1 MSNKETRKR
10 EFYVYQVVRE
20 EDKKKQT
27 EEEDKYIISPRHG
40 KQPVKKIPDSV
51 GYHKDPS
58 GYDFVRPTH
67 GLAKEVYDEL
77 RRELNG
83 DYLEE
88 TTETTKDE
96 VVENVI
102 LYDDNQTDYTTIDTF
117 ENRKPKAVTDLRGN
131 YVIEDEYIA
140 KIEDVEIKE
149 DVVVEENIII
159 EERIEEVTEET
170 IEPKKPTVSLPNPKI
185 SVNPKYDELEE
196 KRKSTVNIPSAKV
209 VKYIPPKLEM
219 LTTGSGFGDD
229 DKIEAERQKR
239 IINQTLADANIKAEV
254 AEYIFGPTVTQ
265 FMISVKQG
273 VNVNIIKSCESNLAM
288 YLEAERIRIQTPIPG
303 KPYAGIEV
311 PKKEQYRHIVH
322 LGDIISSKEFRETRC
337 KIPVVIGK
345 DNSGMTMICDIA
357 EMPHC
362 LVAGTTKSGKS
373 VCLNSFI
380 ISLLYHFSPKDLRFV
395 LMDPKRLEFGPYEGI
410 PHLAMP
416 VITDKEDFPG
426 ALSWVYEEMERR
438 YKIFETYGVRDF
450 DRLNKKLVEDKKA
463 KLPFLIMIC
472 DEFGDWF
479 SGSGPEVE
487 DQIQKIAA
495 KARAAGIHVVLAAQR
510 PSKDVIKGTIKAN
523 FDTRLAFRVSSFED
537 SKIILGNGGAEKL
550 EGYGDVLIKYA
561 GKIERRLQAAYV
573 DSEDI
578 YKIIAYLK
586 ENNKCDYLVTKEEL
600 EQSSTS
606 RQLGQN
612 TGRSDGMEDEK
623 FEEVAYYIVR
633 NQNSSANA
641 IAQEFNMGYNRTNN
655 IILALERLGVVSSV
669 VRGKQREVLVNEVE
683 LEMILNEL

>member
-20 EDKKKQT
+20 EDNKKQT
-27 EEEDKYIISPRHG
+27 EDNEKYIISPRHG

-88 TTETTKDE
+88 TEETTTDKI
-96 VVENVI
+96 VENVT
-102 LYDDNQTDYTTIDTF
+102 LYDDEQTDYTTIDTF
-117 ENRKPKAVTDLRGN
+117 ENRKPKHVTDVRGS
-131 YVIEDEYIA
+131 YVIEEEYIA
-140 KIEDVEIKE
+140 KIEDIEIKDE
-149 DVVVEENIII
+149 IVEENIVI
-159 EERIEEVTEET
+159 EEIVEEEVKEEVV
-170 IEPKKPTVSLPNPKI
+170 EVKKPTVSLPNPKI

-196 KRKSTVNIPSAKV
+196 KRKTNINIPSAKV
-209 VKYIPPKLEM
+209 VKYIPPKLDM
-219 LTTGSGFGDD
+219 LPTGNGFGDD
-229 DKIEAERQKR
+229 DRIEAERQKR

-311 PKKEQYRHIVH
+311 PKKDIYRHIVH
-322 LGDIISSKEFRETRC
+322 LGDIIASREFKETRC

-373 VCLNSFI
+373 VCLNTFI
-380 ISLLYHFSPKDLRFV
+380 ISLIYHFSPKDLRLV

-450 DRLNKKLVEDKKA
+450 DRLNKKLIEDKKA

-578 YKIIAYLK
+578 YKIIAYLI
-586 ENNKCDYLVTKEEL
+586 ENNKCEYLVTKEEL

-606 RQLGQN
+606 RQLGQT

-641 IAQEFNMGYNRTNN
+641 IAQEFNMGYNRANS
-655 IILALERLGVVSSV
+655 ILLALERLGVVSSV

>member
-1 MSNKETRKR
+1 MANNENRKR

-20 EDKKKQT
+20 EENKVEKKDD
-27 EEEDKYIISPRHG
+27 EKYIISPRSG
-40 KQPVKKIPDSV
+40 RQPIKKIPDGM
-51 GYHKDPS
+51 GYHKDTS
-58 GYDFVRPTH
+58 SYDFVRPTH

-77 RRELNG
+77 RKELNG
-83 DYLEE
+83 DYLEDEYEE
-88 TTETTKDE
+88 TNVVTTHTDK
-96 VVENVI
+96 VEANV
-102 LYDDNQTDYTTIDTF
+102 DYSTVDSF
-117 ENRKPKAVTDLRGN
+117 ENRLPKNVTDARGD
-131 YVIEDEYIA
+131 YVIEEEYIA
-140 KIEDVEIKE
+140 KVDDII
-149 DVVVEENIII
+149 VEEAEEVVTKSDEVII
-159 EERIEEVTEET
+159 EEDIIEESKEV
-170 IEPKKPTVSLPNPKI
+170 KKPTVKLPSPKV

-196 KRKSTVNIPSAKV
+196 KRATNIKIPSAKV
-209 VKYIPPKLEM
+209 VKYIPPKIDM
-219 LTTGSGFGDD
+219 LTIGSGFGDD
-229 DKIEAERQKR
+229 DKTEAERQKR

-254 AEYIFGPTVTQ
+254 VDYIFGPTVTQ
-265 FMISVKQG
+265 FMISVKPG

-303 KPYAGIEV
+303 KPFAGIEV
-311 PKKEQYRHIVH
+311 PKREKYRHIVH
-322 LGDIISSKEFRETRC
+322 LGDIISSKEFRETKY
-337 KIPVVIGK
+337 KIPVVVGK
-345 DNSGMTMICDIA
+345 DNSGMSMICDIA

-373 VCLNSFI
+373 VCLNTFI
-380 ISLLYHFSPKDLRFV
+380 ISLLYHFSPRDLRFV

-416 VITDKEDFPG
+416 VITDKDDFPG

-463 KLPFLIMIC
+463 KLPYLIMIC

-479 SGSGPEVE
+479 SGATPEVE

-561 GKIERRLQAAYV
+561 GKIERRLQGAYV
-573 DSEDI
+573 DSEEI
-578 YKIIAYLK
+578 YRIIDFLK

-600 EQSSTS
+600 AQSSTS

-641 IAQEFNMGYNRTNN
+641 IAQDFNMGYNRANS
-655 IILALERLGVVSSV
+655 ILVALEKLGVVSSV

-683 LEMILNEL
+683 LEMILNEI